1 MRQLARPHLRQVVRE
16 RAVRHELRDDV
27 NGRRLGAHAEQAH
40 DVRVCELV
48 HNLRLLDELALVRVV
63 RRILLLQR
71 LDSNVIPATQSYTL
85 QILSTDHTLVPKQC
99 KECYCYQYESQQYHL
114 R

>member
-16 RAVRHELRDDV
+16 RAVRHDDV

-48 HNLRLLDELALVRVV
+48 HNLSLLDELALVRLV
-63 RRILLLQR
+63 RSIVEYFSCNALTATSYLQRNRTHSKFYQAMQRMLLL
-71 LDSNVIPATQSYTL
+71 SI
-85 QILSTDHTLVPKQC
+85 
-99 KECYCYQYESQQYHL
+99 
-114 R
+114 